1 MAGVSA
7 EYGWRFL
14 RAAGLLSVAFIGLEI
29 IIGSVNYYHMV
40 QQKMFLVTLMAWLS
54 VLGMVF
60 ARFVHLS
67 QKVGRVAGVATCAI
81 IFIYIV
87 LNYAHLGIRAALGS
101 VGINW
106 LHVYLV
112 CIYFLCFCFG
122 MYAQTWLGEG
132 LCRKNVARVALVAF
146 LVGMMVLG
154 YCSYMMLDRMRLER
168 ALTPFVCST
177 LCLLRELSM
186 LAVGLSMSVLA
197 ISRTAYRLTRLLSV
211 KIVLFALAFVSLFF
225 LLEVSDDFVAL
236 VFVIPYF
243 VAILMLASSLARWMV
258 KALRWF

>member
-1 MAGVSA
+1 MINGKNTSVAGVSA

-112 CIYFLCFCFG
+112 CIYSCVSVLEC
-122 MYAQTWLGEG
+122 MRRLGLG
-132 LCRKNVARVALVAF
+132 RGF
-146 LVGMMVLG
+146 VG
-154 YCSYMMLDRMRLER
+154 RMRR
-168 ALTPFVCST
+168 GWHS
-177 LCLLRELSM
+177 
-186 LAVGLSMSVLA
+186 
-197 ISRTAYRLTRLLSV
+197 
-211 KIVLFALAFVSLFF
+211 
-225 LLEVSDDFVAL
+225 
-236 VFVIPYF
+236 
-243 VAILMLASSLARWMV
+243 
-258 KALRWF
+258 